1 MLQSPL
7 SCIPDC
13 MSPLMPGYLLTAMP
27 PKRSPSTQSNY
38 RHGTLLLGLRFAG
51 AAARTSGFLNA
62 ETAAI

>member
-1 MLQSPL
+1 
-7 SCIPDC
+7 

-38 RHGTLLLGLRFAG
+38 RHGTLLLGLRF
-51 AAARTSGFLNA
+51 TSGFLNA